1 MRGMN
6 LIPPE
11 IRSDAPRMILSGRE
25 ELLIEQH
32 GGLFSYESKC
42 IRIRT
47 KTGIVTVNGENLVI
61 QYFGLQDL
69 LIQGKIHG
77 LLLDEEGV

>member
-1 MRGMN
+1 MRGLN
-6 LIPPE
+6 FIPPE
-11 IRSDAPRMILSGRE
+11 IGSDVPRMILSGRE

-47 KTGIVTVNGENLVI
+47 KMGVVTVNGENLVI

-69 LIQGKIHG
+69 LIRGKISG
-77 LLLDEEGV
+77 LLLDGECL